1 MIPINKK
8 IILGVTGSVSAYKS
22 AELIRLLL
30 KEQFFVQVVMTK
42 SAKEFISPLTLQ
54 ALSGNPVLENLWD
67 ATEGNGMEHINLSR
81 TSQLILI
88 APASANF
95 IAKLANGIADDLLSN
110 ICLARTCPLLAAPAM
125 NIEMW
130 QNPATQRNIKTLKKD
145 GGIVIGPEY
154 GEQACGEIGL
164 GRLINLESII
174 LQVQKFSSEQIFKDK
189 KILTIKVGFD
199 PTAPDLHLGHTVI
212 LRKMRQFQDLGHK
225 VIFLIGDFTGRI
237 GDPSGKNKTRP
248 PLTDNEIKENAQTY
262 KDQVYKV
269 LDPQKTIVDFNS
281 RWGDSMSAA
290 DMIKLAA
297 QSTVARMIERDD
309 FSKRYKNNQPISI
322 HEFLYPLMQGY
333 DSVELEA
340 DIELGGTDQK
350 FNLLVGRD
358 LQRNSDMSPQT
369 IITLPLLEGLD
380 GVKKM
385 SKSEQN
391 YIGITESADEIFGK
405 TMSISDEIMFK
416 WFDLLS
422 LRPPSDI
429 DDLQK
434 SIDNGANPRDA
445 KIELAYELAERFTS
459 TKDAEEAKENF
470 FKKFAK
476 NELPTNIEEKEIPF
490 SGELALPNILKD
502 LGMVTSTS
510 EALRLI
516 KQGAVKIDQNKVES
530 KDFKIEQNKKTLIQV
545 GKKKFIYL
553 SLI

>member
-1 MIPINKK
+1 MDYKK
-8 IILGVTGSVSAYKS
+8 QLQIIK
-22 AELIRLLL
+22 
-30 KEQFFVQVVMTK
+30 Q
-42 SAKEFISPLTLQ
+42 
-54 ALSGNPVLENLWD
+54 
-67 ATEGNGMEHINLSR
+67 
-81 TSQLILI
+81 
-88 APASANF
+88 
-95 IAKLANGIADDLLSN
+95 GIDEIIGEDDL
-110 ICLARTCPLLAAPAM
+110 
-125 NIEMW
+125 
-130 QNPATQRNIKTLKKD
+130 
-145 GGIVIGPEY
+145 
-154 GEQACGEIGL
+154 
-164 GRLINLESII
+164 
-174 LQVQKFSSEQIFKDK
+174 VQKLKDN

-262 KDQVYKV
+262 KEQVYKV

-490 SGELALPNILKD
+490 SSDLALPNILKD

-553 SLI
+553 NLI

>member
-1 MIPINKK
+1 MDYKK
-8 IILGVTGSVSAYKS
+8 QLQIIK
-22 AELIRLLL
+22 
-30 KEQFFVQVVMTK
+30 Q
-42 SAKEFISPLTLQ
+42 
-54 ALSGNPVLENLWD
+54 
-67 ATEGNGMEHINLSR
+67 
-81 TSQLILI
+81 
-88 APASANF
+88 
-95 IAKLANGIADDLLSN
+95 GIDEIIGEDDL
-110 ICLARTCPLLAAPAM
+110 
-125 NIEMW
+125 
-130 QNPATQRNIKTLKKD
+130 
-145 GGIVIGPEY
+145 
-154 GEQACGEIGL
+154 
-164 GRLINLESII
+164 
-174 LQVQKFSSEQIFKDK
+174 VQKLKDK

-262 KDQVYKV
+262 KEQVYKV

-429 DDLQK
+429 DDLKK
-434 SIDNGANPRDA
+434 STDNGANPRDA

-553 SLI
+553 NLI

>member
-1 MIPINKK
+1 MDYKK
-8 IILGVTGSVSAYKS
+8 QLQIIK
-22 AELIRLLL
+22 
-30 KEQFFVQVVMTK
+30 Q
-42 SAKEFISPLTLQ
+42 
-54 ALSGNPVLENLWD
+54 
-67 ATEGNGMEHINLSR
+67 
-81 TSQLILI
+81 
-88 APASANF
+88 
-95 IAKLANGIADDLLSN
+95 GIDEIIGEDDL
-110 ICLARTCPLLAAPAM
+110 
-125 NIEMW
+125 
-130 QNPATQRNIKTLKKD
+130 
-145 GGIVIGPEY
+145 
-154 GEQACGEIGL
+154 
-164 GRLINLESII
+164 
-174 LQVQKFSSEQIFKDK
+174 VQKLKDN

-262 KDQVYKV
+262 KEQVYKV

-429 DDLQK
+429 DDLKK

-476 NELPTNIEEKEIPF
+476 NELPTNIKEKEIPF

>member
-1 MIPINKK
+1 MDYKK
-8 IILGVTGSVSAYKS
+8 QLQIIK
-22 AELIRLLL
+22 
-30 KEQFFVQVVMTK
+30 Q
-42 SAKEFISPLTLQ
+42 
-54 ALSGNPVLENLWD
+54 
-67 ATEGNGMEHINLSR
+67 
-81 TSQLILI
+81 
-88 APASANF
+88 
-95 IAKLANGIADDLLSN
+95 GIDEIIGEDDL
-110 ICLARTCPLLAAPAM
+110 
-125 NIEMW
+125 
-130 QNPATQRNIKTLKKD
+130 
-145 GGIVIGPEY
+145 
-154 GEQACGEIGL
+154 
-164 GRLINLESII
+164 
-174 LQVQKFSSEQIFKDK
+174 VQKLKDK

-358 LQRNSDMSPQT
+358 LQRNSDIPPQT

>member
-1 MIPINKK
+1 MDYKK
-8 IILGVTGSVSAYKS
+8 QLQIIK
-22 AELIRLLL
+22 
-30 KEQFFVQVVMTK
+30 Q
-42 SAKEFISPLTLQ
+42 
-54 ALSGNPVLENLWD
+54 
-67 ATEGNGMEHINLSR
+67 
-81 TSQLILI
+81 
-88 APASANF
+88 
-95 IAKLANGIADDLLSN
+95 GIDEIIGEDDL
-110 ICLARTCPLLAAPAM
+110 
-125 NIEMW
+125 
-130 QNPATQRNIKTLKKD
+130 
-145 GGIVIGPEY
+145 
-154 GEQACGEIGL
+154 
-164 GRLINLESII
+164 
-174 LQVQKFSSEQIFKDK
+174 VQKLKDK

-262 KDQVYKV
+262 KEQVYKV

-385 SKSEQN
+385 SKSGQN